1 MNITGKGVVIA
12 VVDDGIEYTHP
23 DLEPNYAPECSFD
36 FNYNDADPFPDA
48 NSDDHGTSA
57 SGVAAARD
65 NNVCGVG
72 SAPRARLSGIR
83 VISKSSTD
91 SQEAGSLSY
100 KYDCNDIY
108 SNSWGPIDDGKRK
121 EGPGRLATAAIANG
135 VKLGRHG
142 KGSIFVWAGGNGR
155 RNGDNCNYD
164 GWANSRYT
172 ISIAA
177 VDFNGLQSWYSESC
191 SMLVVSAPS
200 SGDRRAITTTD
211 LLGRRGTSG
220 SECTSGFGG
229 TSAAAPLAAGA
240 IALILEANPEL
251 GWRDVQGV
259 LIETATQNHPGD
271 GDWKQN
277 GAGHFV
283 NHKYGYG
290 LLNAFAAVQAAQ
302 TWHNYGPEL
311 AANYTNSTSIEI
323 PDTSLPILFTVDV
336 TETFI
341 LENVDLVFTANHPRR
356 GDLKIVLQSPLGT
369 QSVLA
374 EVHPDMGAS
383 YNWRFGSNRCWGEIP
398 AGVWTLKV
406 SDERAG
412 YFGTVLGWT
421 LNLYGHSSPV
431 QS

>member
-1 MNITGKGVVIA
+1 
-12 VVDDGIEYTHP
+12 
-23 DLEPNYAPECSFD
+23 
-36 FNYNDADPFPDA
+36 
-48 NSDDHGTSA
+48 
-57 SGVAAARD
+57 
-65 NNVCGVG
+65 VG

-323 PDTSLPILFTVDV
+323 PDTSLPVLFTVDV

-341 LENVDLVFTANHPRR
+341 LENVDLLFTANHPRR